1 MEENSHELNS
11 TSTTQKMGLR
21 GSSPIPTIH
30 NKMVW
35 RKNRYI
41 MEDVKAMIYD
51 QDIPMYLWEE
61 AARKT
66 VYVHNRISHNVLGN
80 KTPK

>member
-1 MEENSHELNS
+1 MEENSHEVNS
-11 TSTTQKMGLR
+11 TSIAQKMGLR
-21 GSSPIPTIH
+21 GSSPFPTIH

-35 RKNRYI
+35 MKNRYI

-51 QDIPMYLWEE
+51 QGIPMYLWEE

-66 VYVHNRISHNVLGN
+66 IYVHNALGN
-80 KTPK
+80 KTPE